1 MARMIVGVIVGY
13 VAIFVLVSVV
23 FTVGFV
29 VLGAGHAFK
38 PGSFEAS
45 NLWIATG
52 LVMNLIVAII
62 GGVIAVAI
70 AGRGK
75 AAKVLAIV
83 VFVLGLLLSIP
94 TLMVPR
100 TGTVRTTDDVP
111 MFEAMSKA
119 EEPRWVP
126 FTLPIV
132 GVIGVLI
139 GGRLKQA
146 D

>member
-13 VAIFVLVSVV
+13 LAIFILISVA

-29 VLGAGHAFK
+29 VLGASHAFK

-52 LVMNLIVAII
+52 LVINLIVAII

-83 VFVLGLLLSIP
+83 AFVLGLLLSIP

-100 TGTVRTTDDVP
+100 LGAIRTTDDVP
-111 MFEAMSKA
+111 MFEAMQKA
-119 EEPRWVP
+119 EERAG
-126 FTLPIV
+126 FLS
-132 GVIGVLI
+132 LF
-139 GGRLKQA
+139 RSS
-146 D
+146 

>member
-1 MARMIVGVIVGY
+1 VARTIIGVVVGY
-13 VAIFVLVSVV
+13 LAMFLLVSVA

-29 VLGAGHAFK
+29 VMGPGHAFK
-38 PGSFEAS
+38 PGSFAAS

-52 LVMNLIVAII
+52 LVMNLIVGIV

-83 VFVLGLLLSIP
+83 VFGLGLLLAIP

-100 TGTVRTTDDVP
+100 LGAVRTTDDVP
-111 MFEAMSKA
+111 MFEAMQKA
-119 EEPRWVP
+119 EEPRWIA

-139 GGRLKQA
+139 GGKVKKG
-146 D
+146 